1 MLHKEPDMDFSTSG
15 SVILLWFPDLIS
27 LRCLS
32 VVSLLY
38 RKAVLFLVGVKTCFA
53 VGLLWPGV
61 ILSETFCWLRECGI
75 LFFFLVNHPLSWAA
89 WVKHKLFSELLS
101 VLPLITLPKKRKMCT
116 FNFAFKDSF
125 PSCHFWSMIVLH
137 VWTAKCIHVV
147 LLPWRTAEINFTL
160 MEEQHEH
167 CCLFFFFFNYFS
179 VYYPVCD
186 CCIFL
191 CPCVRDKQD
200 IQYSEN
206 LNRKRQGDKQ
216 MIPISSLT
224 GTAVHQRLSGIC
236 NGVKFHMFLFL
247 CSNS

>member
-15 SVILLWFPDLIS
+15 SVILLWVPDLIS

-38 RKAVLFLVGVKTCFA
+38 RKAVLFLVGVKT
-53 VGLLWPGV
+53 LLC
-61 ILSETFCWLRECGI
+61 CWSFVTGSHPIGNVLLAARMWNS
-75 LFFFLVNHPLSWAA
+75 FFFLVNHPLLWAA

-167 CCLFFFFFNYFS
+167 CCLFFFFII
-179 VYYPVCD
+179 
-186 CCIFL
+186 IFL
-191 CPCVRDKQD
+191 YIIRFVIAASSCARVWGTNRTSSTVR
-200 IQYSEN
+200 
-206 LNRKRQGDKQ
+206 
-216 MIPISSLT
+216 T
-224 GTAVHQRLSGIC
+224 
-236 NGVKFHMFLFL
+236 
-247 CSNS
+247 